1 MLHIYVKLLYFSK
14 VSLCLHHQISR
25 ILPAKQSIKHI
36 RRLSKAITGALYP
49 VLSDH
54 SGQSFFDISAAVPEM
69 IIVKP
74 LIIHVM
80 MERNY
85 QLVAWTEN
93 ITDKEDA
100 RLYMI
105 PSLECEV
112 QADLVTDL
120 TFIHREE
127 YKFDGPASLDFS
139 RRAVLAYERMSRFE
153 ILTGHPGDGIRYLFF
168 AAWYC
173 IWEDDRDWVYYD
185 TDLGSYSY
193 FCGELRY
200 EFIRL
205 CEEGMRLAKKFRRED
220 VLQEGKPKRMLEM
233 YYEQT
238 QEERDLERHLK
249 EMSAWQ

>member
-1 MLHIYVKLLYFSK
+1 MH
-14 VSLCLHHQISR
+14 LCIIKQAGNLRQNIPSNISDGCQR
-25 ILPAKQSIKHI
+25 PLRGHCIPSYLTIA
-36 RRLSKAITGALYP
+36 
-49 VLSDH
+49 
-54 SGQSFFDISAAVPEM
+54 GQSFFDISAAAPEM

-112 QADLVTDL
+112 QAGLVTDL
-120 TFIHREE
+120 TFIHQEE
-127 YKFDGPASLDFS
+127 YKSVGPVSLDLA

-153 ILTGHPGDGIRYLFF
+153 IFSGHPGDGIRYLFF
-168 AAWYC
+168 AAQYC
-173 IWEDDRDWVYYD
+173 VLEDDCNWIYYD

-193 FCGELRY
+193 FCGELRH

-205 CEEGMRLAKKFRRED
+205 REEGIRLAKKFRRED
-220 VLQEGKPKRMLEM
+220 VLLEGKPKRMLEM

-238 QEERDLERHLK
+238 QEDRDLERHLK
-249 EMSAWQ
+249 ETSYWG

>member
-1 MLHIYVKLLYFSK
+1 
-14 VSLCLHHQISR
+14 
-25 ILPAKQSIKHI
+25 
-36 RRLSKAITGALYP
+36 
-49 VLSDH
+49 
-54 SGQSFFDISAAVPEM
+54 M

-80 MERNY
+80 MERKY

-112 QADLVTDL
+112 QADLVIDL

-153 ILTGHPGDGIRYLFF
+153 ILAGHPGDGIRYLFF

-193 FCGELRY
+193 FCGELRH

-205 CEEGMRLAKKFRRED
+205 CEEGLRLAKKFRRED
-220 VLQEGKPKRMLEM
+220 VLQEGKPRRMLEM

-238 QEERDLERHLK
+238 QEERDLEQHIK
-249 EMSAWQ
+249 DMSCWK

>member
-1 MLHIYVKLLYFSK
+1 
-14 VSLCLHHQISR
+14 
-25 ILPAKQSIKHI
+25 
-36 RRLSKAITGALYP
+36 
-49 VLSDH
+49 
-54 SGQSFFDISAAVPEM
+54 M

-85 QLVAWTEN
+85 QLVALTEN

-112 QADLVTDL
+112 QADLLTDL

-127 YKFDGPASLDFS
+127 YKFDGPVSLDLA
-139 RRAVLAYERMSRFE
+139 RRAVLACERMSRFE
-153 ILTGHPGDGIRYLFF
+153 ILTGHTGDGIRYLFF

-193 FCGELRY
+193 YCGELRH

-205 CEEGMRLAKKFRRED
+205 CEEGLRLAKKFRRED
-220 VLQEGKPKRMLEM
+220 VLLEEKPKRMLEM

-238 QEERDLERHLK
+238 QEDRDLERHLK
-249 EMSAWQ
+249 ETSYWR

>member
-1 MLHIYVKLLYFSK
+1 
-14 VSLCLHHQISR
+14 
-25 ILPAKQSIKHI
+25 
-36 RRLSKAITGALYP
+36 
-49 VLSDH
+49 
-54 SGQSFFDISAAVPEM
+54 
-69 IIVKP
+69 
-74 LIIHVM
+74 M
-80 MERNY
+80 MERKY

-120 TFIHREE
+120 AFIHKEE
-127 YKFDGPASLDFS
+127 YKFDGPASLNFS

-153 ILTGHPGDGIRYLFF
+153 ILSGHPGDGIRYLFF

-193 FCGELRY
+193 FCGELRH

-205 CEEGMRLAKKFRRED
+205 CEKGMRLAKKFRRED
-220 VLQEGKPKRMLEM
+220 VLLEGKPKQMLEM

-249 EMSAWQ
+249 ETPYWR

>member
-1 MLHIYVKLLYFSK
+1 
-14 VSLCLHHQISR
+14 
-25 ILPAKQSIKHI
+25 
-36 RRLSKAITGALYP
+36 
-49 VLSDH
+49 
-54 SGQSFFDISAAVPEM
+54 M

-153 ILTGHPGDGIRYLFF
+153 ILSGHPGDAIRYLFF

-173 IWEDDRDWVYYD
+173 IWADDRDWVYYD

-193 FCGELRY
+193 FCGELRQ

-220 VLQEGKPKRMLEM
+220 VLQEWKPKHMLEL
-233 YYEQT
+233 YYEQP
-238 QEERDLERHLK
+238 QEDRDLERHLK
-249 EMSAWQ
+249 NISCWK

>member
-1 MLHIYVKLLYFSK
+1 
-14 VSLCLHHQISR
+14 
-25 ILPAKQSIKHI
+25 
-36 RRLSKAITGALYP
+36 
-49 VLSDH
+49 
-54 SGQSFFDISAAVPEM
+54 M

-74 LIIHVM
+74 LIIYVM
-80 MERNY
+80 MERKY

-120 TFIHREE
+120 TFIHKEE
-127 YKFDGPASLDFS
+127 YKFAGHVSLDLA
-139 RRAVLAYERMSRFE
+139 RRAVLACERMSRFE
-153 ILTGHPGDGIRYLFF
+153 IFTGHRGDGIRYLFF

-193 FCGELRY
+193 YCGELRH

-238 QEERDLERHLK
+238 QEARDLHRHLNTVA
-249 EMSAWQ
+249 AWK